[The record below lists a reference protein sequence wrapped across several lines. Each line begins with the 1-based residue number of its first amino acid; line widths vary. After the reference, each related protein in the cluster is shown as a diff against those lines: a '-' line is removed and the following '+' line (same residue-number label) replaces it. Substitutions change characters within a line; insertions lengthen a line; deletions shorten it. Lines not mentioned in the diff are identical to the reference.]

1 MPLHA
6 AAPTRNSELLVES
19 GVDQDVQNVR
29 AFRILSN
36 CSSLKL
42 VKLVKHAATSHLR
55 VLSFLLLCRI
65 FQDTRE
71 TALDVAASK
80 FAETALD
87 VLGNSEG
94 QTTVLNNVCRT
105 VKLPI
110 G

>member
-71 TALDVAASK
+71 TVLDVAASGAK

-87 VLGNSEG
+87 VLGNSE
-94 QTTVLNNVCRT
+94 TTVLNNVCRT
-105 VKLPI
+105 VKLSI